1 MSPQTA
7 ETSETSS
14 VQVAP
19 ARLVTIDLAAVVTGL
34 SAGAMRTKIARGFW
48 LEGRQ
53 YRRAPDG
60 RVWIDLQGV
69 QKWVE
74 QGTA

>member
-1 MSPQTA
+1 MIAADTPQTSA
-7 ETSETSS
+7 

-19 ARLVTIDLAAVVTGL
+19 ARLVTIDLAATVTGL
-34 SAGAMRTKIARGFW
+34 TASAMRTKIARGFW

-53 YRRAPDG
+53 FRRAPDG

-69 QKWVE
+69 QQWVE
-74 QGTA
+74 QGQA